1 MSPTQSQQPRR
12 RFRAFVSILAALIL
26 GSFAALATSGEATAA
41 GSAGV
46 RVGEPAPDFTLK
58 SSEGGTYTLGDRA
71 GKKNVV
77 LVFFRGTW

>member
-12 RFRAFVSILAALIL
+12 RFRAFVPILAALIL
-26 GSFAALATSGEATAA
+26 GPIVALATSGEATAA

-46 RVGEPAPDFTLK
+46 RVGQPAPDFTLE
-58 SSEGGTYTLGDRA
+58 SSDGATYSLSDQA
-71 GKKNVV
+71 GKKSVV